1 MFRERLS
8 IADIIL
14 FTVLWLLCVLE
25 VADIWALVYGHNTV
39 WDLLLLGFWS
49 VAFLGFITIT
59 CDFLIN
65 CHRQS

>member
-14 FTVLWLLCVLE
+14 FIILWALCVIE
-25 VADIWALVYGHNTV
+25 AADIWALVYGHNTV
-39 WDLLLLGFWS
+39 WDSLLLGFWA
-49 VAFLGFITIT
+49 VALLGFIAMT
-59 CDFLIN
+59 CDFLIT